1 MFHEGFQCNSSR
13 STMEGFTNTPTS
25 FYKSVYDYR
34 PPGTECAESKGAYNN
49 AYSDLNTKLDVL
61 KTTSG
66 CLSDTAKYAQEIE
79 LYLTDPTNPDSKSN
93 LVQKYDKAKA
103 IFTSYLESVDV
114 LQTARGPF
122 DTYMRD
128 LEAKET
134 ELNAEY
140 IKIQQGIRAG
150 RRRFL
155 DSDPQSGVTSV
166 LGLQTADDKV
176 LLAFWICFAAGIIVL
191 EFFLLRQYG
200 GILQLVSVQ
209 QKIAIFLAV
218 LALCMGIAQ
227 LFIRMYA

>member
-1 MFHEGFQCNSSR
+1 MYTEGFQSS
-13 STMEGFTNTPTS
+13 SSNTLTKTPTTS
-25 FYKSVYDYR
+25 FYKSVRDYTPPNGTCSLPKNQYD
-34 PPGTECAESKGAYNN
+34 T
-49 AYSDLNTKLDVL
+49 AYSDLNTKLDAL

-66 CLSDTAKYAQEIE
+66 CLSNTAKYAQEIE
-79 LYLTDPTNPDSKSN
+79 IYLTDPTNEDSKAN
-93 LVQKYDKAKA
+93 LVQKYDKAKS
-103 IFTSYLESVDV
+103 IFASYLESVGV

-128 LEAKET
+128 LEAKEA

-176 LLAFWICFAAGIIVL
+176 LLAFWICFAAGILVL
-191 EFFLLRQYG
+191 EFFLLKQYG
-200 GILQLVSVQ
+200 GVLQLVSTQ